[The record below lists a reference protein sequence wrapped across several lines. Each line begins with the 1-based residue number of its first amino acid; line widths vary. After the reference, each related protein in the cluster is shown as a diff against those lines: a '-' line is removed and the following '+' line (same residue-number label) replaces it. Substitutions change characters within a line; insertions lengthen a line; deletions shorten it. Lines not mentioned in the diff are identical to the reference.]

1 MPCYNLVAIA
11 VLFLMTATTPAEE
24 WKPAKGPLMT
34 KWAADVRP
42 DKGPPLPE
50 YPRPQLVRKRWL
62 NLNGVWQF
70 AFAKADEAV
79 PVGKELEKSILV
91 PFPVESA
98 LSGVMKPA
106 ERVWYRRTF
115 TVPKEWAGERLMLH
129 FGAVDWEATV
139 HVNGKK
145 LGVHQGGFDPFSFDI
160 TEALKDQEKQELIVG
175 VYDPTDKGPQPRGKQ
190 VNKPGGIYYTPT
202 TGIWQTVWLEPVHGI
217 HITGLKIVPD
227 VDAGK
232 VFVTTWASV
241 SNNDIG
247 NNCSVRVTARLGGK
261 EIASAKVRLYGKP
274 AVLDI
279 GKGNLWSP
287 DSPTLYDLSVE
298 LIGHGDTVDSIQSYF
313 GMRKI
318 EVKPGDKKDPP
329 RVLLNGKPIFQTGV
343 LDQGFWP
350 DGLYTAPTDEAL
362 KYDIELTKKLGF
374 NMSRKHVKVEP
385 ARWYYWCDKLGL
397 LVWQDMPSGET
408 SVDPGKPDFVR
419 TKESAA
425 IYEKE
430 LRRMIDG
437 LHNHPCIVSWVVFN
451 EGWGQ
456 YDTARIAEWTKKH
469 DPTRLVNSAS
479 GWNDRK
485 VGDVHDIHVYPGP
498 GAPPVEAKRAGVLG
512 EFGGLGLAIKDHTW
526 SKETWGYRGVRDKAE
541 LTRKYERLLGG
552 VWDLERDKGLT
563 AAVYTQLT
571 DVETEA
577 NGLVTYDR
585 AVLKVDVARIAAVN
599 RGDVSRVP
607 VVKEV
612 VPTSKL
618 KAHTWSYTLDKP
630 AEGWFKADFE
640 AKGWKSGP
648 AGFGTKGT
656 PGAVV
661 RTEWKTKDIW
671 IRREFDLPK
680 GDLGELFLLMHHDDD
695 VEVYLNG
702 VLAVKKTGYTG
713 DYEEFALT
721 KAALGALKAGKNT
734 IAIHCHQHTGG
745 QYIDAGLIQ
754 LVPRRAGK

>member
-1 MPCYNLVAIA
+1 MPRINLSLA
-11 VLFLMTATTPAEE
+11 VLLLTTTVSAQD

-50 YPRPQLVRKRWL
+50 YPRPQFVRKSWQ

-70 AFAKADEAV
+70 AFAKADDAV
-79 PVGKELEKSILV
+79 PVGKDLDKTILV

-115 TVPKEWAGERLMLH
+115 GVPKEWAGQRVLLH

-139 HVNGKK
+139 HVDGKK
-145 LGVHQGGFDPFSFDI
+145 VGTHQGGFDPFSFDI
-160 TEALKDQEKQELIVG
+160 TDSLGKQEKHEIIVG

-202 TGIWQTVWLEPVHGI
+202 TGIWQTVWLEPVPAARI
-217 HITGLKIVPD
+217 EGLKIVPD
-227 VDAGK
+227 VDGGK
-232 VFVTTWASV
+232 ASV
-241 SNNDIG
+241 T
-247 NNCSVRVTARLGGK
+247 VRVVGADTDDRVRVMASLGGK
-261 EIASAKVRLYGKP
+261 AVALVLEAKPGEPV
-274 AVLDI
+274 ALDV

-287 DSPTLYDLSVE
+287 ESPTLHNLYVE
-298 LIGHGDTVDSIQSYF
+298 LLRGGKPIDSIQSYF

-318 EVKPGDKKDPP
+318 EVGRADGKGPP
-329 RVLLNGKPIFQTGV
+329 RLLLNGKAVFQMGV

-362 KYDIELTKKLGF
+362 KYDIELTKKLGY

-397 LVWQDMPSGET
+397 IVWQDMPSGDG
-408 SVDPGKPDFVR
+408 SVDPGKPDLVR
-419 TKESAA
+419 SKESAA
-425 IYEKE
+425 IYERE
-430 LRRMIDG
+430 LKAMIDA

-456 YDTARIAEWTKKH
+456 YDTARIAKWTKEY
-469 DPTRLVNSAS
+469 DPTRIVNSAS

-485 VGDVHDIHVYPGP
+485 VGDVHDLHIYPGP
-498 GAPPVEAKRAGVLG
+498 GAPPVEANRAGVLG
-512 EFGGLGLAIKDHTW
+512 EFGGLGLAVKGHTW
-526 SKETWGYRGVRDKAE
+526 SKETWGYRGVRDKDE
-541 LTRKYERLLGG
+541 LTRKYERLIGG
-552 VWDLERDKGLT
+552 VFDLARDKGLN

-585 AVLKVDVARIAAVN
+585 AVLKVHVPRVAAVN
-599 RGDVSRVP
+599 RGDTSRVP
-607 VVKEV
+607 LVEET
-612 VPTSKL
+612 VPTSKT
-618 KAHTWSYTLDKP
+618 KAQVWSYTFDKP
-630 AEGWFKADFE
+630 AEGWAKADFD
-640 AKGWKSGP
+640 AKAWKTGP

-656 PGAVV
+656 PGSVV
-661 RTEWKTKDIW
+661 RTEWKTDDIW
-671 IRREFDLPK
+671 IRRAFDLPK
-680 GDLGELFLLMHHDDD
+680 GERGEFFLLMHHDDD

-702 VLAVKKTGYTG
+702 VLAFEAKGYTS
-713 DYEEFALT
+713 DYEEFVVS
-721 KAALGALKAGKNT
+721 KAAQATLKPGKNT
-734 IAIHCHQHTGG
+734 IAIHCRQYAGG
-745 QYIDAGLIQ
+745 QYIDAGLIR
-754 LVPRRAGK
+754 LVPRGPGK